1 MAVLDQQQSGASIL
15 ADRMRFSARLRR
27 ALRPRF
33 VPHVPIIILGTFAV
47 VALFANF
54 IAPYNPRIPD
64 LIVANTPPFWTAEGT
79 MDYPLGTDPLGRDVS
94 SRLAHGAR
102 VSLGVAL
109 TVIAIGTVVGC
120 SVGIAGGYFG
130 GKVDAIVMRV
140 VDMVLS
146 IPLVLVAIIA
156 AVTVGASLTNLI
168 IMIAAFVWPRFAR
181 QVRAEVLSLREQD
194 YVTLA
199 RVAGISNIRIMYR
212 HILPN
217 VTPTITVIT
226 TLQVGIVILTEASLS
241 FLGVGVPPGVASW
254 GGMVA
259 DGRETLL
266 SNWWVSIFPGLA
278 IVLAVLS
285 LNTVGDWLRDY
296 LDPRMKRTID

>member
-1 MAVLDQQQSGASIL
+1 
-15 ADRMRFSARLRR
+15 
-27 ALRPRF
+27 
-33 VPHVPIIILGTFAV
+33 
-47 VALFANF
+47 
-54 IAPYNPRIPD
+54 
-64 LIVANTPPFWTAEGT
+64 
-79 MDYPLGTDPLGRDVS
+79 MDYPLGTDPLGRDIF
-94 SRLAHGAR
+94 SRLVHGAR
-102 VSLGVAL
+102 VSLGVAV
-109 TVIAIGTVVGC
+109 TVMLIGTVVGC
-120 SVGIAGGYFG
+120 SVGIVAGYFG
-130 GKVDAIVMRV
+130 GKIDAGIMRAVDL
-140 VDMVLS
+140 VLS
-146 IPLVLVAIIA
+146 IPLVLIAIIVS
-156 AVTVGASLTNLI
+156 VTVGASLTNLI
-168 IMIAAFVWPRFAR
+168 ILIAAFVWPRFAR
-181 QVRAEVLSLREQD
+181 QIRAEVLSLREQD

-199 RVAGISNIRIMYR
+199 RVAGISNLRIMYR

-226 TLQVGIVILTEASLS
+226 TLQIGIVILTEASLS